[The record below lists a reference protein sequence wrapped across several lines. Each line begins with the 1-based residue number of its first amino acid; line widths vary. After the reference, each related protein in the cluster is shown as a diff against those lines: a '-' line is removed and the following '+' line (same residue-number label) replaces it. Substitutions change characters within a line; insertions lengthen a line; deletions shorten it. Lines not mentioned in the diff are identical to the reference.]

1 MSSSA
6 DGNATD
12 YGNYNPTM
20 QAIHA
25 RISKETMEEIKD
37 MCTKHGW
44 TLNPMS
50 VNILLKEDG
59 KLDVG
64 RCLPMIAMHFTGIE
78 YQGLLRKHRQFHL
91 HACYYDKHQKLV
103 PALQC
108 WKTVHYLHAALKQHT
123 TSVVVTLL
131 G

>member
-50 VNILLKEDG
+50 VNILDQRILSNSTAEDDCGGQEGPLKA
-59 KLDVG
+59 V
-64 RCLPMIAMHFTGIE
+64 R
-78 YQGLLRKHRQFHL
+78 
-91 HACYYDKHQKLV
+91 LV
-103 PALQC
+103 DEPR
-108 WKTVHYLHAALKQHT
+108 
-123 TSVVVTLL
+123 
-131 G
+131 